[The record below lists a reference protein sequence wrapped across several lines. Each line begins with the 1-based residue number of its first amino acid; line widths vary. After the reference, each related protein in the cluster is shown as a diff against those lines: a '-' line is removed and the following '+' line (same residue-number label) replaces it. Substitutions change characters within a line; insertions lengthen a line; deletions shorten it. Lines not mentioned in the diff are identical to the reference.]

1 MPASPARLRLA
12 KALGRRGLI
21 AALLTSAGVF
31 AVLLVQG
38 FLSTALSGTAAFGAF
53 GLGWGSRAG
62 DLWGD
67 LVQDSLLTSLPFAVG
82 VFLMLWQ
89 VAPIGPGLRFA
100 HVVTRA
106 VLAAAGGVVVVTF
119 VAVIASLVTAVAHL
133 PALFVGPV
141 AGGIPG
147 AFQNFGLQ
155 VEQGVLAGFRTFIL
169 EVPLVV
175 LGGLLL
181 WGWQQRHPE
190 SHDPSGALDE
200 V

>member
-1 MPASPARLRLA
+1 M
-12 KALGRRGLI
+12 I
-21 AALLTSAGVF
+21 TALLTSAGVF

-53 GLGWGSRAG
+53 GVGFGQSAGQLWGS
-62 DLWGD
+62 L
-67 LVQDSLLTSLPFAVG
+67 LQDSLLTSLPFAVG

-89 VAPIGPGLRFA
+89 VAPIGPELRFA

-106 VLAAAGGVVVVTF
+106 LLAAAGGVVVVAF
-119 VAVIASLVTAVAHL
+119 VAVIASLITAVAHL
-133 PALFVGPV
+133 PAVFVGPV
-141 AGGIPG
+141 FGDLQG

-190 SHDPSGALDE
+190 DHDVAGALDE